1 MSILSIVL
9 TGFGLAMD
17 AFAVS
22 VAKGITLTRVKAKDA
37 LKVALFFGGFQALM
51 PLIGWGAGRYFADY
65 IKAFDHWIAFILL
78 SFIGGKM
85 IFEALKEDDEEKA
98 EVAVSM
104 EVSKN
109 KEREFANMKRKEE
122 LSAKNLTV
130 LDIATSIDALAVGVS
145 FAFLGIS
152 IVQTIIIIGIITF
165 VLCFLGVIIGEKLG
179 DIFKNYAEI
188 VGGVILILIG
198 INILLEHTGII
209 EKLFS

>member
-78 SFIGGKM
+78 GFIGGKM
-85 IFEALKEDDEEKA
+85 ILKEDDEEKA

-130 LDIATSIDALAVGVS
+130 LAIATSIDALAVGVS

>member
-65 IKAFDHWIAFILL
+65 IKALDHWIAFILL

-85 IFEALKEDDEEKA
+85 IFEAFKEEKA

-104 EVSKN
+104 EISKN
-109 KEREFANMKRKEE
+109 KEREFANIKRKEE

-130 LDIATSIDALAVGVS
+130 LAIATSIDALAVGVS

-188 VGGVILILIG
+188 VGGVILIIIG
-198 INILLEHTGII
+198 INILLEHTRII

>member
-22 VAKGITLTRVKAKDA
+22 VAKGITLTKIRVKDV
-37 LKVALFFGGFQALM
+37 LKIALFFGGFQALM

-78 SFIGGKM
+78 SLIGGKM
-85 IFEALKEDDEEKA
+85 LFEAIKEKREEK
-98 EVAVSM
+98 S
-104 EVSKN
+104 EVSVTVDICEEEKSELAQE
-109 KEREFANMKRKEE
+109 KYKEE
-122 LSAKNLTV
+122 LSVKNLTI
-130 LDIATSIDALAVGVS
+130 LAIATSIDALAVGVS

-152 IVQTIIIIGIITF
+152 IVQSVVIIGIITF

-188 VGGVILILIG
+188 IGGVILILIG
-198 INILLEHTGII
+198 INILIEHTGII

>member
-1 MSILSIVL
+1 
-9 TGFGLAMD
+9 
-17 AFAVS
+17 
-22 VAKGITLTRVKAKDA
+22 
-37 LKVALFFGGFQALM
+37 
-51 PLIGWGAGRYFADY
+51 
-65 IKAFDHWIAFILL
+65 
-78 SFIGGKM
+78 
-85 IFEALKEDDEEKA
+85 
-98 EVAVSM
+98 
-104 EVSKN
+104 
-109 KEREFANMKRKEE
+109 MKRKEE

-130 LDIATSIDALAVGVS
+130 LAIATSIDALAVGVS

>member
-1 MSILSIVL
+1 
-9 TGFGLAMD
+9 
-17 AFAVS
+17 
-22 VAKGITLTRVKAKDA
+22 
-37 LKVALFFGGFQALM
+37 
-51 PLIGWGAGRYFADY
+51 
-65 IKAFDHWIAFILL
+65 
-78 SFIGGKM
+78 M

-109 KEREFANMKRKEE
+109 KEREFDNMKRKEE

-130 LDIATSIDALAVGVS
+130 LAIATSIDALAVGVS

-165 VLCFLGVIIGEKLG
+165 ILCFLGVIIGEKLG

>member
-1 MSILSIVL
+1 
-9 TGFGLAMD
+9 
-17 AFAVS
+17 
-22 VAKGITLTRVKAKDA
+22 
-37 LKVALFFGGFQALM
+37 
-51 PLIGWGAGRYFADY
+51 
-65 IKAFDHWIAFILL
+65 
-78 SFIGGKM
+78 
-85 IFEALKEDDEEKA
+85 
-98 EVAVSM
+98 
-104 EVSKN
+104 
-109 KEREFANMKRKEE
+109 MKRKEE

-130 LDIATSIDALAVGVS
+130 LAIATSIDALAVGVS
-145 FAFLGIS
+145 FAFLGIF

>member
-65 IKAFDHWIAFILL
+65 IKAFDHWIAFVLL
-78 SFIGGKM
+78 SFIG
-85 IFEALKEDDEEKA
+85 
-98 EVAVSM
+98 
-104 EVSKN
+104 VSKN

-122 LSAKNLTV
+122 LSTKNLTV
-130 LDIATSIDALAVGVS
+130 LAIATSIDALAVGVS

>member
-1 MSILSIVL
+1 MSILSIIL
-9 TGFGLAMD
+9 TGIGLAMD

-22 VAKGITLTRVKAKDA
+22 VAKGITLTKIKAKDA
-37 LKVALFFGGFQALM
+37 LKVALFFGGFQAIM

-65 IKAFDHWIAFILL
+65 IKTFDHWIAFILL

-85 IFEALKEDDEEKA
+85 LFEAIKEKNENKGEEAVTLDIGEGEKLELIEEKD
-98 EVAVSM
+98 
-104 EVSKN
+104 
-109 KEREFANMKRKEE
+109 KEE

-130 LDIATSIDALAVGVS
+130 LAIATSIDALAVGVS

-152 IVQTIIIIGIITF
+152 IVQSVVIIGVITF
-165 VLCFLGVIIGEKLG
+165 ILCFLGVIIGEKLG

-188 VGGVILILIG
+188 IGGVILILIG
-198 INILLEHTGII
+198 INILIEHTGII